1 MNVLKLPL
9 ASEAVDRSGELR
21 TKPDELAKLW
31 KSARILHFA
40 SGKFRV
46 KPNYELDFQSAEQIA
61 KLRKD
66 AKFADGEELF
76 LGIDNGISYF
86 AWCSD
91 AMDFESFETLENY
104 QTLRTLG
111 DFLTQLEMGLAI
123 HSQAIANWHHTHQF
137 CARCGAPTLSA
148 NGGSLR
154 KCSTDGSE
162 HYPRTD
168 GAVIVLV
175 KDDKDRV
182 LLGRQK
188 VWPEKR
194 FSCFA
199 GFVEPGESFEQ
210 TVLREVFEESAIR
223 VDKITYLG
231 SQPWPFPASIMISFS
246 ALATNPAAAK
256 ADGEEIEEIIWLSR
270 NEIKE
275 KCGSGELLL
284 PPIISVARA
293 MINAWYGPNAKEEL
307 QGGESWRN

>member
-46 KPNYELDFQSAEQIA
+46 KQNHELDFQSAEQIA

-111 DFLTQLEMGLAI
+111 DFLSQLEMGLAI

-154 KCSTDGSE
+154 KCSIDGSE

-175 KDDKDRV
+175 KDEKDRV

-210 TVLREVFEESAIR
+210 TVLREVFEESGIKA
-223 VDKITYLG
+223 DEITYLG

-256 ADGEEIEEIIWLSR
+256 ADGEEIEEIIWLTREEMRAAVADQS
-270 NEIKE
+270 
-275 KCGSGELLL
+275 LTL
-284 PPIISVARA
+284 PPGMSVARK
-293 MINAWYGPNAKEEL
+293 MIEFWYEKNGADVRDLLGK
-307 QGGESWRN
+307 

>member
-21 TKPDELAKLW
+21 LKPDELSRLW
-31 KSARILHFA
+31 KDARILHFA

-46 KPNYELDFQSAEQIA
+46 TQNYQLDYQSAAQIA
-61 KLRKD
+61 QHRNEKE
-66 AKFADGEELF
+66 FAYGEELF

-86 AWCSD
+86 AWCSN
-91 AMDFESFETLENY
+91 ALDFESFETLENY

-111 DFLTQLEMGLAI
+111 DFLSQLEMGLAI

-175 KDDKDRV
+175 KDEKDRV

-188 VWPEKR
+188 IWPEKR

-210 TVLREVFEESAIR
+210 TVLREVFEESGIK
-223 VDKITYLG
+223 VDEITYLG

-256 ADGEEIEEIIWLSR
+256 ADGEEIEEILWLTREEMREAIANQS
-270 NEIKE
+270 
-275 KCGSGELLL
+275 LTL
-284 PPIISVARA
+284 PPGMSVARK
-293 MINAWYGPNAKEEL
+293 MIEFWYEKKGADVRDLIGK
-307 QGGESWRN
+307 

>member
-1 MNVLKLPL
+1 LKLPL

-210 TVLREVFEESAIR
+210 TVLREVFEESGIKA
-223 VDKITYLG
+223 DEITYLG
-231 SQPWPFPASIMISFS
+231 SQPWPCPASIMISFS
-246 ALATNPAAAK
+246 AIATNPAAAK
-256 ADGEEIEEIIWLSR
+256 ADGEEIEEIIWLTREEMCAAIANQS
-270 NEIKE
+270 
-275 KCGSGELLL
+275 LTL
-284 PPIISVARA
+284 PPGMSVARK
-293 MINAWYGPNAKEEL
+293 MIEFWYEKNGADIRDLLGK
-307 QGGESWRN
+307 

>member
-31 KSARILHFA
+31 KNAQILHFA

-46 KPNYELDFQSAEQIA
+46 KQNHELDFQSAEQIA

-111 DFLTQLEMGLAI
+111 DFLSQLEMGLAI

-154 KCSTDGSE
+154 KCSIDGSE

-175 KDDKDRV
+175 KDEKDRV

-188 VWPEKR
+188 IWPEKR

-223 VDKITYLG
+223 ADQITYLG

-256 ADGEEIEEIIWLSR
+256 ADGEEIEEIIWLTREEMCAAVADQS
-270 NEIKE
+270 
-275 KCGSGELLL
+275 LTL
-284 PPIISVARA
+284 PPGMSVARK
-293 MINAWYGPNAKEEL
+293 MIEFWYEKNGADVRDLLGK
-307 QGGESWRN
+307 

>member
-9 ASEAVDRSGELR
+9 ASEAVDRAGELR
-21 TKPDELAKLW
+21 LKPDELAKLW

-46 KPNYELDFQSAEQIA
+46 KANNELDFQSADQILE
-61 KLRKD
+61 LRDK
-66 AKFADGEELF
+66 AEFAQGEELF
-76 LGIDNGISYF
+76 LGIDNGTSYF

-91 AMDFESFETLENY
+91 AEDFECFELLENY

-111 DFLTQLEMGLAI
+111 DHLSQLEMGLAI
-123 HSQAIANWHHTHQF
+123 HSQAIANWHHSHQF
-137 CARCGAPTLSA
+137 CARCGLPTVSA

-154 KCSTDGSE
+154 KCSSDGSE

-175 KDDKDRV
+175 KDKKDRI

-188 VWPEKR
+188 VWPERR

-210 TVLREVFEESAIR
+210 TVLREVFEESGI
-223 VDKITYLG
+223 KLEEITYLG

-246 ALATNPAAAK
+246 AIATNPDDAIP
-256 ADGEEIEEIIWLSR
+256 DGEEIEEIRWLSR
-270 NEIKE
+270 DQMRESIADE
-275 KCGSGELLL
+275 SLTL
-284 PPIISVARA
+284 PPNMSVARK
-293 MINAWYGPNAKEEL
+293 MIEFWYENEGVDASSK
-307 QGGESWRN
+307 R

>member
-46 KPNYELDFQSAEQIA
+46 KQNHELDFQSAEQIA
-61 KLRKD
+61 KLQKD
-66 AKFADGEELF
+66 EKFADGEELF

-111 DFLTQLEMGLAI
+111 DFLSQLEMGLAI

-154 KCSTDGSE
+154 KCSIDGSE

-175 KDDKDRV
+175 KDEKDRV

-210 TVLREVFEESAIR
+210 TVLREVFEESGIKANE
-223 VDKITYLG
+223 ITYLG

-256 ADGEEIEEIIWLSR
+256 ADGEEIEEIIWLTREEMCAAVADQS
-270 NEIKE
+270 
-275 KCGSGELLL
+275 LTL
-284 PPIISVARA
+284 PPGMSVARK
-293 MINAWYGPNAKEEL
+293 MIEFWYEKNGADVRDLLGK
-307 QGGESWRN
+307 

>member
-1 MNVLKLPL
+1 VNVLKLPL

-31 KSARILHFA
+31 TSARILHFA

-223 VDKITYLG
+223 ADKITYLG

-256 ADGEEIEEIIWLSR
+256 ADGEEIEEIIWLTREEMCAAIANQS
-270 NEIKE
+270 
-275 KCGSGELLL
+275 LTL
-284 PPIISVARA
+284 PPGMSVARK
-293 MINAWYGPNAKEEL
+293 MIEFWYEKNGADVRDLLGK
-307 QGGESWRN
+307 

>member
-21 TKPDELAKLW
+21 LKPDELAKLW

-46 KPNYELDFQSAEQIA
+46 KPNFELDFQSADQIA
-61 KLRKD
+61 TLRND
-66 AKFADGEELF
+66 AKFAQGEELF

-91 AMDFESFETLENY
+91 AADFESFETLENY

-111 DFLTQLEMGLAI
+111 DFLSQLEMGLAI
-123 HSQAIANWHHTHQF
+123 HTQAIANWHHSHQF
-137 CARCGAPTLSA
+137 WARCGAPTLSA
-148 NGGSLR
+148 NGGSVR
-154 KCSTDGSE
+154 KCSSDGSE

-175 KDDKDRV
+175 KDENDRV

-188 VWPEKR
+188 IWPEKR

-223 VDKITYLG
+223 ADSITYLG

-246 ALATNPAAAK
+246 ALATNPDEAK
-256 ADGEEIEEIIWLSR
+256 ADGEEIEEIRWLTR
-270 NEIKE
+270 EQMCAEIADK
-275 KCGSGELLL
+275 SLTL
-284 PPIISVARA
+284 PPSMSVARK
-293 MINAWYGPNAKEEL
+293 MIEFWYEKNGADVRDLLGK
-307 QGGESWRN
+307 

>member
-21 TKPDELAKLW
+21 LKPDELAKLW
-31 KSARILHFA
+31 KRARILHFA

-61 KLRKD
+61 QLRKD
-66 AKFADGEELF
+66 AEFADGEELF
-76 LGIDNGISYF
+76 LGIDKGIAYF

-91 AMDFESFETLENY
+91 SSDFENFETQENY

-111 DFLTQLEMGLAI
+111 DSLSQLEMGLAI

-137 CARCGAPTLSA
+137 CSRCGAPTLNA

-154 KCSTDGSE
+154 KCSSDGSE

-175 KDDKDRV
+175 KDANDRV

-188 VWPEKR
+188 IWPEKR

-223 VDKITYLG
+223 VDSITYLG

-246 ALATNPAAAK
+246 AIATNPDEAK
-256 ADGEEIEEIIWLSR
+256 ADGEEIEEIRWLTREEMRTAIADKS
-270 NEIKE
+270 
-275 KCGSGELLL
+275 LTL
-284 PPIISVARA
+284 PPGMSVARK
-293 MINAWYGPNAKEEL
+293 MIEFWYEKNGADVRDLLGK
-307 QGGESWRN
+307 

>member
-9 ASEAVDRSGELR
+9 ASEAVDRAGELR
-21 TKPDELAKLW
+21 LKPDELAKLW

-46 KPNYELDFQSAEQIA
+46 NSNNELDFQSAEQIVE
-61 KLRKD
+61 LRKNSG
-66 AKFADGEELF
+66 FAHGEELF
-76 LGIDNGISYF
+76 LGIDKGISYF

-91 AMDFESFETLENY
+91 AEDFENFELLENY

-111 DFLTQLEMGLAI
+111 DFLSQLEMGLAI
-123 HSQAIANWHHTHQF
+123 HTQAIANWHHSHQF
-137 CARCGAPTLSA
+137 CARCGQPTISA

-154 KCSTDGSE
+154 KCTSDGSE

-175 KDDKDRV
+175 KDASDRI

-188 VWPEKR
+188 IWPERR

-210 TVLREVFEESAIR
+210 TVLREVLEESG
-223 VDKITYLG
+223 VKLKDITYLG
-231 SQPWPFPASIMISFS
+231 SQP
-246 ALATNPAAAK
+246 
-256 ADGEEIEEIIWLSR
+256 
-270 NEIKE
+270 
-275 KCGSGELLL
+275 
-284 PPIISVARA
+284 
-293 MINAWYGPNAKEEL
+293 
-307 QGGESWRN
+307 

>member
-223 VDKITYLG
+223 ADKITYLG
-231 SQPWPFPASIMISFS
+231 SQPWPFPA
-246 ALATNPAAAK
+246 
-256 ADGEEIEEIIWLSR
+256 
-270 NEIKE
+270 
-275 KCGSGELLL
+275 
-284 PPIISVARA
+284 
-293 MINAWYGPNAKEEL
+293 
-307 QGGESWRN
+307 

>member
-21 TKPDELAKLW
+21 LKPDELAKLW

-46 KPNYELDFQSAEQIA
+46 KPNFELDFQSADQIA
-61 KLRKD
+61 TLRND
-66 AKFADGEELF
+66 ANFAQGEELF

-91 AMDFESFETLENY
+91 AADFESFETLENY

-111 DFLTQLEMGLAI
+111 DYLSQLEMGLAI

-154 KCSTDGSE
+154 KCSSDGSE

-175 KDDKDRV
+175 KDNQDRV

-188 VWPEKR
+188 IWPERR

-223 VDKITYLG
+223 LDSITYLG

-246 ALATNPAAAK
+246 GIALNPESAK
-256 ADGEEIEEIIWLSR
+256 ADGEEIEEIRWFARDQMREAIVDKSLT
-270 NEIKE
+270 
-275 KCGSGELLL
+275 L
-284 PPIISVARA
+284 PPGMSVARK
-293 MINAWYGPNAKEEL
+293 MIEFWYEKDGADVRDLIGK
-307 QGGESWRN
+307 

>member
-1 MNVLKLPL
+1 VNVLKLPL

-61 KLRKD
+61 QLRKD

-137 CARCGAPTLSA
+137 CARCGAPTISA

-210 TVLREVFEESAIR
+210 TVLREVFEESGIKA
-223 VDKITYLG
+223 DEITYLG

-246 ALATNPAAAK
+246 AIATNPAAAK
-256 ADGEEIEEIIWLSR
+256 ADGEEIEEIIWLTREEMCAAIANQS
-270 NEIKE
+270 
-275 KCGSGELLL
+275 LTL
-284 PPIISVARA
+284 PPGMSVARK
-293 MINAWYGPNAKEEL
+293 MIEFWYEKNGADIRDLLGK
-307 QGGESWRN
+307 

>member
-9 ASEAVDRSGELR
+9 PSEAVDRAGELR
-21 TKPDELAKLW
+21 LKPDELAKLW

-46 KPNYELDFQSAEQIA
+46 KANNELDFQSADQIVE
-61 KLRKD
+61 LRTKGE
-66 AKFADGEELF
+66 FAHGEELF
-76 LGIDNGISYF
+76 LGIDNGTSYF

-91 AMDFESFETLENY
+91 AKDFESFELLENY
-104 QTLRTLG
+104 QTLRALG
-111 DFLTQLEMGLAI
+111 DFLSQLEMGLAI
-123 HSQAIANWHHTHQF
+123 HTQAIANWHHSHQF
-137 CARCGAPTLSA
+137 CARCGQPTISA

-154 KCSTDGSE
+154 RCTSDGSE

-175 KDDKDRV
+175 KDKKDRI

-188 VWPEKR
+188 VWPERR

-210 TVLREVFEESAIR
+210 TVLREVFEESGT
-223 VDKITYLG
+223 KLEEITYLG

-246 ALATNPAAAK
+246 AIATNPDEAIP
-256 ADGEEIEEIIWLSR
+256 DGEEIEEIRWLSR
-270 NEIKE
+270 E
-275 KCGSGELLL
+275 ELRAAIADESLTL
-284 PPIISVARA
+284 PPIMSVARK
-293 MINAWYGPNAKEEL
+293 MIEFWYENEGADASSK
-307 QGGESWRN
+307 R

>member
-9 ASEAVDRSGELR
+9 ASEAVDRAGELR
-21 TKPDELAKLW
+21 LKPDELARLW
-31 KSARILHFA
+31 QEARILHFA
-40 SGKFRV
+40 SGKFLV
-46 KPNYELDFQSAEQIA
+46 KANFEIDFQSATQISN
-61 KLRKD
+61 LR
-66 AKFADGEELF
+66 AGGKFAIGEELF

-111 DFLTQLEMGLAI
+111 DYLPQLEMGLAI
-123 HSQAIANWHHTHQF
+123 HTQAIANWHHTHQY
-137 CARCGAPTLSA
+137 CARCGAPTESA

-154 KCSTDGSE
+154 KCTSDGSE

-175 KDDKDRV
+175 RDKGDRV

-188 VWPEKR
+188 IWPEKR

-210 TVLREVFEESAIR
+210 TVLREVFEESG
-223 VDKITYLG
+223 VELDEITYLG

-246 ALATNPAAAK
+246 ALATNPDFAEP
-256 ADGEEIEEIIWLSR
+256 DGEEIEEIRWLSR
-270 NEIKE
+270 EEMRKAISDK
-275 KCGSGELLL
+275 SLSL
-284 PPIISVARA
+284 PPTMSVARK
-293 MINAWYGPNAKEEL
+293 MIEFWYEKDGADIRDLVSN
-307 QGGESWRN
+307 

>member
-1 MNVLKLPL
+1 M
-9 ASEAVDRSGELR
+9 DRAGELR
-21 TKPDELAKLW
+21 LKPDELAKLW

-46 KPNYELDFQSAEQIA
+46 NSNNELDFQSAEQIVE
-61 KLRKD
+61 LRKNSG
-66 AKFADGEELF
+66 FAHGEELF
-76 LGIDNGISYF
+76 LGIDKGISYF

-91 AMDFESFETLENY
+91 AEDFENFELLENY

-111 DFLTQLEMGLAI
+111 DFLSQLEMGLAI
-123 HSQAIANWHHTHQF
+123 HTQAIANWHHSHQF
-137 CARCGAPTLSA
+137 CARCGQPTISA

-154 KCSTDGSE
+154 KCTSDGSE

-175 KDDKDRV
+175 KDASDRI

-188 VWPEKR
+188 IWPERR

-210 TVLREVFEESAIR
+210 TVLREVLEESGIKLK
-223 VDKITYLG
+223 DITYLG

-246 ALATNPAAAK
+246 AVAINPDEAK
-256 ADGEEIEEIIWLSR
+256 ADGEEIEEIRWLSR
-270 NEIKE
+270 DEMREAIAD
-275 KCGSGELLL
+275 GSLKL
-284 PPIISVARA
+284 PPSMSVARK
-293 MINAWYGPNAKEEL
+293 MIEFWSEKA
-307 QGGESWRN
+307 GEDAGS

>member
-31 KSARILHFA
+31 TSARILHFA

-223 VDKITYLG
+223 ADKITYLG

-256 ADGEEIEEIIWLSR
+256 ADGEEIEEIIWLTREEMCAAIANQS
-270 NEIKE
+270 
-275 KCGSGELLL
+275 LTL
-284 PPIISVARA
+284 PPGMSVARK
-293 MINAWYGPNAKEEL
+293 MIEFWYEKNGADVRDLLGK
-307 QGGESWRN
+307 

>member
-46 KPNYELDFQSAEQIA
+46 KQNHELDFQSAEQIA

-111 DFLTQLEMGLAI
+111 DFLSQLEMGLAI

-154 KCSTDGSE
+154 KCSIDGSE

-175 KDDKDRV
+175 KDEKDRV

-188 VWPEKR
+188 IWPEKR

-223 VDKITYLG
+223 ADQITYLG

-256 ADGEEIEEIIWLSR
+256 ADGEEIEEIIWLTREEMCAAVADQS
-270 NEIKE
+270 
-275 KCGSGELLL
+275 LTL
-284 PPIISVARA
+284 PPGMSVARK
-293 MINAWYGPNAKEEL
+293 MIEFWYEKNGADVRDLLSK
-307 QGGESWRN
+307 

>member
-1 MNVLKLPL
+1 M
-9 ASEAVDRSGELR
+9 DRAGELR
-21 TKPDELAKLW
+21 LKPDELAKLW

-46 KPNYELDFQSAEQIA
+46 NSNNELDYQSAEQIVE
-61 KLRKD
+61 LRKNSG
-66 AKFADGEELF
+66 FAHGEELF
-76 LGIDNGISYF
+76 LGIDKGISYF

-91 AMDFESFETLENY
+91 AEDFENFELLENY

-111 DFLTQLEMGLAI
+111 DFLSQLEMGLAI
-123 HSQAIANWHHTHQF
+123 HTQAIANWHHSHQF
-137 CARCGAPTLSA
+137 CARCGQPTISA

-154 KCSTDGSE
+154 KCTSDGSE

-175 KDDKDRV
+175 KDASDRI

-188 VWPEKR
+188 IWPERR

-210 TVLREVFEESAIR
+210 TVLREVLEESGIKLK
-223 VDKITYLG
+223 DITYLG

-246 ALATNPAAAK
+246 AVAINPDEAK
-256 ADGEEIEEIIWLSR
+256 ADGEEIEEIRWLSR
-270 NEIKE
+270 DEMREAIAD
-275 KCGSGELLL
+275 GSLTL
-284 PPIISVARA
+284 PPSMSVARK
-293 MINAWYGPNAKEEL
+293 MIEFWSEKAAEDAG
-307 QGGESWRN
+307 S

>member
-256 ADGEEIEEIIWLSR
+256 ADGEEIEEIIWLTREEMCAAIANQS
-270 NEIKE
+270 
-275 KCGSGELLL
+275 LTL
-284 PPIISVARA
+284 PPGMSVARK
-293 MINAWYGPNAKEEL
+293 MIEFWYEKNGADVRDLLGK
-307 QGGESWRN
+307 

>member
-46 KPNYELDFQSAEQIA
+46 KPNYELDFQSAEQIT

-223 VDKITYLG
+223 ADKITYLG

-256 ADGEEIEEIIWLSR
+256 ADGEEIEEIIWLTREEMCAAIANQS
-270 NEIKE
+270 
-275 KCGSGELLL
+275 LTL
-284 PPIISVARA
+284 PPGMSVARK
-293 MINAWYGPNAKEEL
+293 MIEFWYEKNGADVRDLLGK
-307 QGGESWRN
+307 

>member
-1 MNVLKLPL
+1 VNVLKLPL

-46 KPNYELDFQSAEQIA
+46 KPNYELDFQSAEQIT

-223 VDKITYLG
+223 ADKITYLG

-256 ADGEEIEEIIWLSR
+256 ADGEEIEEIIWLTREEMCAAIANQS
-270 NEIKE
+270 
-275 KCGSGELLL
+275 LTL
-284 PPIISVARA
+284 PPGMSVARK
-293 MINAWYGPNAKEEL
+293 MIEFWYEKNGADVRDLLGK
-307 QGGESWRN
+307 

>member
-46 KPNYELDFQSAEQIA
+46 KQNHELDFQSAEQIA

-111 DFLTQLEMGLAI
+111 DFLSQLEMGLAI
-123 HSQAIANWHHTHQF
+123 HSQAIANWHHTHQL

-154 KCSTDGSE
+154 KCSIDGSE

-175 KDDKDRV
+175 KDEKDRV

-188 VWPEKR
+188 IWPEKR

-223 VDKITYLG
+223 ADHITYLG

-256 ADGEEIEEIIWLSR
+256 ADGEEIEEIIWLTREEMCAAVADQS
-270 NEIKE
+270 
-275 KCGSGELLL
+275 LTL
-284 PPIISVARA
+284 PPGMSVARK
-293 MINAWYGPNAKEEL
+293 MIEFWYEKNGADVRDLLGK
-307 QGGESWRN
+307 

>member
-9 ASEAVDRSGELR
+9 ASEAVDRAGELR
-21 TKPDELAKLW
+21 LKPDELAKLW
-31 KSARILHFA
+31 KQARILHFA

-46 KPNYELDFQSAEQIA
+46 QTNNELDFQSENQINE
-61 KLRKD
+61 LRASKQ
-66 AKFADGEELF
+66 FAVGEELF
-76 LGIDNGISYF
+76 LGIDNGIAYF

-91 AMDFESFETLENY
+91 AMDFESFELLENY

-111 DFLTQLEMGLAI
+111 DYLSQLEMGLAI
-123 HSQAIANWHHTHQF
+123 HTQAIANWHHSHQF
-137 CARCGAPTLSA
+137 CARCGLPTISA

-154 KCSTDGSE
+154 KCTSDGSE

-175 KDDKDRV
+175 KDEKDRV

-188 VWPEKR
+188 IWPEKR

-210 TVLREVFEESAIR
+210 TVLREVFEESGTKLQ
-223 VDKITYLG
+223 DITYLG

-246 ALATNPAAAK
+246 AIATNPGEAK
-256 ADGEEIEEIIWLSR
+256 ADGEEIEEIRWLTR
-270 NEIKE
+270 DAMRQEIADQ
-275 KCGSGELLL
+275 LLTL
-284 PPIISVARA
+284 PPSMSVARK
-293 MINAWYGPNAKEEL
+293 MIEFWYAKDGADVRDL
-307 QGGESWRN
+307 LGK

>member
-46 KPNYELDFQSAEQIA
+46 KQNHELDFQSAEQIA

-66 AKFADGEELF
+66 EKFADGEELF

-111 DFLTQLEMGLAI
+111 DFLSQLEMGLAI

-154 KCSTDGSE
+154 KCSIDGSE

-175 KDDKDRV
+175 KDEKDRV

-223 VDKITYLG
+223 ADQITYLG

-256 ADGEEIEEIIWLSR
+256 ADGEEIEEIIWLTREEMRAAVADQS
-270 NEIKE
+270 
-275 KCGSGELLL
+275 LTL
-284 PPIISVARA
+284 PPGMSVARK
-293 MINAWYGPNAKEEL
+293 MIEFWYEKNGADVRDLLGK
-307 QGGESWRN
+307 

>member
-46 KPNYELDFQSAEQIA
+46 KQNHELDFQSAEQIA

-111 DFLTQLEMGLAI
+111 DFLSQLEMGLAI

-148 NGGSLR
+148 NGGSVR
-154 KCSTDGSE
+154 KCSIDESE

-175 KDDKDRV
+175 KDEKDRV

-188 VWPEKR
+188 IWPEKR

-223 VDKITYLG
+223 ADQITYLG

-256 ADGEEIEEIIWLSR
+256 ADGEEIEEIIWLTREEMCAAVADQS
-270 NEIKE
+270 
-275 KCGSGELLL
+275 LTL
-284 PPIISVARA
+284 PPGMSVARK
-293 MINAWYGPNAKEEL
+293 MIEFWYEKNGADVRDLLGK
-307 QGGESWRN
+307 

>member
-9 ASEAVDRSGELR
+9 ASEAVDRAGELR
-21 TKPDELAKLW
+21 LKPDELAKLW

-46 KPNYELDFQSAEQIA
+46 KPNYELDFQSADQIA
-61 KLRKD
+61 QLRND
-66 AKFADGEELF
+66 SQFAEGEELF
-76 LGIDNGISYF
+76 LGIDKGISYF

-91 AMDFESFETLENY
+91 ADDFESFETLENY
-104 QTLRTLG
+104 QSLRTLG
-111 DFLTQLEMGLAI
+111 DFLSQLEMGLAI

-137 CARCGAPTLSA
+137 CSRCGAPTQSA

-154 KCSTDGSE
+154 KCSADGSE

-175 KDDKDRV
+175 KDENDRV

-188 VWPEKR
+188 IWPEKR

-223 VDKITYLG
+223 ADSVTYLG

-246 ALATNPAAAK
+246 ALATNPEEAK
-256 ADGEEIEEIIWLSR
+256 ADGEEIEEIRWLTRDQMREAIADKS
-270 NEIKE
+270 
-275 KCGSGELLL
+275 LTL
-284 PPIISVARA
+284 PPSMSVARK
-293 MINAWYGPNAKEEL
+293 MIEFWYEKNGADVRDLLGK
-307 QGGESWRN
+307 